1 MQDSVRRFPFL
12 QLDVFTSR
20 RLEGNPLAVFP
31 DARGLSSEEM
41 QAIARETNLSETTF
55 ILPNPE
61 AAPGDPVRVRIFTV
75 QEEVPFAGHP
85 TLGTAAVI
93 RGQSGAAEVRLQLNV
108 GIIPVSFR
116 DDAEGAYGEMRQRD
130 PEFGAIHD
138 REQVAQAVGLQA
150 SDIAEDL
157 PIQTVS
163 TGLAF
168 TIVPVKKLE
177 TLRNL
182 RLDWGRAS
190 DYLRHSDGHFFYF
203 VCRETDDPAARLH
216 ARMIFY
222 NGEDPATGSAA
233 GCCTSWAVKYGV
245 LASGEQAIIEQGS
258 ECLHPSRIFVRGERQ
273 GNRIVNIRVGGHT
286 VEVMRGELF
295 L

>member
-55 ILPNPE
+55 ILPDPE

-116 DDAEGAYGEMRQRD
+116 DDAEGAFGEMRQRD

-150 SDIAEDL
+150 SDIADDV

-182 RLDWGRAS
+182 RLDWGLAS
-190 DYLRHSDGHFFYF
+190 DYLRRSDGHFFYF

-233 GCCTSWAVKYGV
+233 GCCTSWAVKHGV

-273 GNRIVNIRVGGHT
+273 GDRIANIRVGGHT